1 MNKLPLLL
9 SLAVTTSSF
18 AAPLHLDL
26 EMSSEEYRILLLK
39 QRGERSIR
47 KGMPSAEHPGISEA
61 IRLGERLSRWIA
73 KVNEGRTPET
83 AIRLTSASTRRGIPI
98 DKPNMYSPE
107 IIRTDLRNVL
117 SELPKEMREVLVG
130 SGELPATIPLEDA
143 TFITLARK
151 VDKSYQSAARYKS
164 VDQYRQWYIQA
175 AARDVRGYHY
185 LSTNKIGAAELKDVA
200 VIPQSKLKPIQ
211 DALTLVCLND
221 LADLQ
226 ECKAAVAAAFTN
238 NTVADFFNEH
248 ISGAQAN
255 WESFFAIPGDARRKD
270 ISWGN
275 GVATVPFNT
284 PEIPKFLP
292 YLKDNIEDEFR
303 WNGWALKLSFGT
315 FPDGPLLKFE
325 PGVVPHVNALGGNE
339 IVMDANQPI
348 EEYESQWTIRHEF
361 GHVLGLPDCYH
372 EFYDTTAEA
381 YVNYQLDV
389 TDLMCSRAGNMNER
403 IFLELEEA
411 YSPSLTQVPV
421 PSTQE

>member
-9 SLAVTTSSF
+9 TLAISTSSF
-18 AAPLHLDL
+18 AGPLHLDL
-26 EMSSEEYRILLLK
+26 EMSSEEYRALLSK
-39 QRGERSIR
+39 QRQDRAVR
-47 KGMPSAEHPGISEA
+47 KGMPAVEHPGITEA

-73 KVNEGRTPET
+73 KVNEGRSAET

-98 DKPNMYSPE
+98 DKPNMYSPD
-107 IIRTDLRNVL
+107 IIRADLRVVL
-117 SELPKEMREVLVG
+117 SELPTEMKDVLVG

-151 VDKSYQSAARYKS
+151 VDKNYQSAARYKS
-164 VDQYRQWYIQA
+164 VDQYRYWYIEA

-185 LSTNKIGAAELKDVA
+185 LTTQKIGAEELKDVA
-200 VIPQSKLKPIQ
+200 QIPEAKVKPIR

-221 LADLQ
+221 LGDLPK
-226 ECKAAVAAAFTN
+226 CKTAVESAFAN
-238 NTVADFFNEH
+238 NTVADLYTQH
-248 ISGAQAN
+248 MAGATAN
-255 WESFFAIPGDARRKD
+255 WMSFFDIPTEARRKD
-270 ISWGN
+270 VLWGTTA
-275 GVATVPFNT
+275 ATVPFNT
-284 PEIPKFLP
+284 PEIPKFVP

-303 WNGWALKLSFGT
+303 WNGWGLKLVFGT
-315 FPDGPLLKFE
+315 YADGPLLKFE

-411 YSPSLTQVPV
+411 YAPSLTPV
-421 PSTQE
+421 AGTNPQE